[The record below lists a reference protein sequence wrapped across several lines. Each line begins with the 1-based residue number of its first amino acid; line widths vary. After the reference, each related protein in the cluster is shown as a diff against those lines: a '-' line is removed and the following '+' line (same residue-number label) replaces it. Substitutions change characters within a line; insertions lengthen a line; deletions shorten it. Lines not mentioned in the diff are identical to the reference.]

1 MFACIFLST
10 LLRLFLF
17 TPDKI
22 SMAMKRITIFAAA
35 LLSLGVSSSCNNTGK
50 SPQHET
56 PADSAEAINK
66 TDKTVDSLS
75 AVFAVKVADDG
86 MMEVALG
93 KLALEKATDPRV
105 KAFASMSVNDRT
117 KINEELKSIAEN
129 RKIALPSAMSEAA
142 KKFIDKLSKKSGKAF
157 EKEYIAEM
165 VDDHDRDVKDFDNA
179 ANNLESISLREWAR
193 KTLPTVMI
201 HLDSARAIKDAQ

>member
-1 MFACIFLST
+1 MK
-10 LLRLFLF
+10 
-17 TPDKI
+17 KI
-22 SMAMKRITIFAAA
+22 TFFAAA
-35 LLSLGVSSSCNNTGK
+35 WLGIGMLSFCGNNTKNG
-50 SPQHET
+50 PQHTT

-75 AVFAVKVADDG
+75 ASFAVNVMDDG

-105 KAFASMSVNDRT
+105 KAFATMSVNDRT
-117 KINEELKSIAEN
+117 RINDELKAIAEK
-129 RKIALPSAMSEAA
+129 RKIALPSDISAAA
-142 KKFIDKLSKKSGKAF
+142 KKFIDKLSRKSGKFF

-165 VDDHDRDVKDFDNA
+165 EDNHERDVKDFDNA

-193 KTLPTVMI
+193 KTLPTVMT

>member
-1 MFACIFLST
+1 
-10 LLRLFLF
+10 
-17 TPDKI
+17 
-22 SMAMKRITIFAAA
+22 MKRITFFAAA

-50 SPQHET
+50 SPQHGT
-56 PADSAEAINK
+56 PADSAEAVNK

-75 AVFAVKVADDG
+75 AVFAVNVADDG

-165 VDDHDRDVKDFDNA
+165 VDNHDRDVKDFDNA